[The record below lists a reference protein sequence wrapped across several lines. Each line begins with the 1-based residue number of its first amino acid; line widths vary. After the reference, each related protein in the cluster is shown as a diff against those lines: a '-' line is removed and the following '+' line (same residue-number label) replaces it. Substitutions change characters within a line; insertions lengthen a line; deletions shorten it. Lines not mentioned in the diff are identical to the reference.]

1 MNEVLPLGWAL
12 STIEDCVNK
21 LGLFTDGD
29 WIEKKDQDI
38 NGRIRLL
45 QLADVGDGKFIDKSS
60 KYINENTFKKLNCT
74 EVFPG
79 DILLARMPQPLGRA
93 CILPS
98 INYRAITAVD
108 VCIIRPCQTFIN
120 PIWLHYF
127 INAAQFRNRI
137 SELSSGTTRKRI
149 SRKNLGSI
157 SLFLPPLNEQKRI
170 VAKLDKIIPRI
181 DKVKERLDKIP
192 VIIKRFR
199 QSVLTAAVTGKL
211 TEEWREENPD
221 VESAEVLLK
230 NNKYVANT
238 DYKEIVDIPSKWCWC
253 ALGNYAELSRGRFSI
268 RPRNDPR
275 YYDGKYPFIQIGD
288 LPREGGCINSH
299 RQTLNEKGL
308 KISKEFEQYTIAIAI
323 VGATIGNTGILAYK
337 MCFPDSLIGIK
348 MKTKFESFYTDFYL
362 RTEKENI
369 RNISYSSGGQP
380 NIKLPKL
387 TGYPFPLPPL
397 EEQKEIVRQVDNLFA
412 LADKLETHYQKAKA
426 KVDKLSQSVLAKAF
440 RGELVPQDPNDEPAE
455 KLLERIMKE
464 KAKMEA
470 ELKKTNK
477 KKSRKKAKSKQ

>member
-1 MNEVLPLGWAL
+1 MSEVLPDGWC
-12 STIEDCVNK
+12 TIN
-21 LGLFTDGD
+21 
-29 WIEKKDQDI
+29 
-38 NGRIRLL
+38 LL
-45 QLADVGDGKFIDKSS
+45 AIADVKTGKHDANHAKVKG
-60 KYINENTFKKLNCT
+60 KYRFYTCAYEHLLCDTSAFSGECLILPGNGANVG
-74 EVFPG
+74 EVFFYDGEFDAYQRTYVIENIKIVPK
-79 DILLARMPQPLGRA
+79 LL
-93 CILPS
+93 
-98 INYRAITAVD
+98 
-108 VCIIRPCQTFIN
+108 
-120 PIWLHYF
+120 YF
-127 INAAQFRNRI
+127 IFYYNWK
-137 SELSSGTTRKRI
+137 EKTTAKQY
-149 SRKNLGSI
+149 GSATNYI
-157 SLFLPPLNEQKRI
+157 RMGNFEDYNFLIPPLNEQKRI

-380 NIKLPKL
+380 NIKLPIL

-470 ELKKTNK
+470 ELKKTKK